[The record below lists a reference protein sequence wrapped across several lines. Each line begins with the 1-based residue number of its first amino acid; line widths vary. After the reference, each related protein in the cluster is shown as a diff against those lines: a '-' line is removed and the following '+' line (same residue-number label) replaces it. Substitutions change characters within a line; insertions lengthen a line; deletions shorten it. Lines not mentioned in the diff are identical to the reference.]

1 LGRRLLGEGQP
12 QAALQAFRLALQ
24 HEPGNVAALRH
35 VAELGGASEGAEAQM
50 ALFEVSPSPEP
61 IHALCRMFTAQN
73 RPDGAFCAAA
83 VLVGVQAA
91 DPEEQGLYEG
101 TASLPPPVDLPQV
114 ADDATLLASSDV
126 GTARDLLAAAMPEI
140 ARAFATDMSGGRAA
154 VVKGDNPVRRVVA
167 AIARALSMPE
177 PQLHLS
183 RAEPGIVAPIAA
195 ETPGLLVGSEV
206 PKLWSPRQQRF
217 LYARALAQI
226 RRGTYAIA
234 GLPPAHLAA
243 VVGEVVRLTAPLG
256 TDFSTLPPSD
266 PALAERLASHFAQE
280 AREALCWQAARVAA
294 EPPTDWDAL
303 ALGLRESAERV
314 ALAICGDPAAAIS
327 IVCAETGGGLEKP
340 EVSRLAR
347 FAVSEAHLAI
357 RAR

>member
-1 LGRRLLGEGQP
+1 
-12 QAALQAFRLALQ
+12 
-24 HEPGNVAALRH
+24 
-35 VAELGGASEGAEAQM
+35 
-50 ALFEVSPSPEP
+50 
-61 IHALCRMFTAQN
+61 
-73 RPDGAFCAAA
+73 
-83 VLVGVQAA
+83 
-91 DPEEQGLYEG
+91 
-101 TASLPPPVDLPQV
+101 
-114 ADDATLLASSDV
+114 
-126 GTARDLLAAAMPEI
+126 
-140 ARAFATDMSGGRAA
+140 
-154 VVKGDNPVRRVVA
+154 
-167 AIARALSMPE
+167 MPE
-177 PQLHLS
+177 PQLRLS

-217 LYARALAQI
+217 LYARALAHI
-226 RRGTYAIA
+226 RRGTHAIA

-266 PALAERLASHFAQE
+266 PALADRLASHFAQE
-280 AREALCWQAARVAA
+280 ARETLCWLAARVAA

-303 ALGLRESAERV
+303 ALGVRESAERV
-314 ALAICGDPAAAIS
+314 ALAICGDPAA
-327 IVCAETGGGLEKP
+327 AETGGGLEKP